1 MTEKELGAAVL
12 FVLAF
17 FISAAKIAELHA
29 RVAALESTSAL
40 ASTAPCSQPVFNPLK
55 KLP

>member
-17 FISAAKIAELHA
+17 FISAAKIAGLHA